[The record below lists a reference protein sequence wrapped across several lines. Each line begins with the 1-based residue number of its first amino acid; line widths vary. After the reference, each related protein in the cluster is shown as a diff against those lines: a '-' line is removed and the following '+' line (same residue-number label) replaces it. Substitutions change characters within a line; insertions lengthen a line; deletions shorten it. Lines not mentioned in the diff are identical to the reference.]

1 MGLQV
6 HAAKNETQEVH
17 DNRYYSSRADEL
29 QNSSSWEA
37 AKSVIDEG
45 LKYYPDDPELRF
57 QNGRYYYYA
66 QNDLQR
72 ARYNLTKALQESD
85 HHWGARRLLIDVE
98 DDSKHYSSAICYINE
113 LLEQQPYDRDLW
125 RRKIGLYRKLDNK
138 VEADAALERLARIYP
153 NDTLVVNDLKTLQR
167 EDWNN
172 RLLNTTELN
181 ERITRIEG
189 WINDEPQVGDYYM
202 QLSDVYI
209 KLGDYEK
216 ALNAAKRGLVNAPGN
231 ARLVQRVASL
241 MSEQGLYTRVLQF
254 LKENRV
260 GGKFYENALRDA
272 VNDARMRD
280 AYEISGRLYATTGDK
295 ETLVYLL
302 NTSLTRGYYDDAMQY
317 LQEAYNLEGRTS
329 NLLMKEYELQKR
341 MGNDRDARR
350 LLEELFAMNPD
361 DEDLRDE
368 YVEMQ
373 LELANI
379 DSENMDWMGAYE
391 RLSSI
396 VEYMEPGSDE
406 WVAIQSRRIN
416 FLGRAGEFD
425 EARQLYAEATAEDPM
440 DRKRFAAA
448 YEEFIAAR
456 IKTLIE
462 EERYEEALAVGEE
475 LLAAIPDSE
484 TAIRTCIN
492 MTQTLK
498 RNDQFQRYAELGY
511 ELFPDQ
517 PYFVIKEALALEQK
531 KMYSDAL
538 ALLNP
543 KKPSEKY
550 MLPQLINPYAGVTEN
565 YATVL
570 LREKMPKQALTVLDS
585 ALVYA
590 PDNRDLLYMKGL
602 AYEQLKDYKQ
612 AYRLQ
617 FRNYNPSN
625 AEQAEWYEHMRY
637 LHTKSLDN
645 RFEMSYTSSYYDTKS
660 DELASVGHMY
670 SVASLSYTH
679 IFKNTVLSAG
689 VNYKA
694 MDGFQDAGRYKEGG
708 TGLEGW
714 IGISQ
719 QLGRSWTLD
728 LSGSYGSKE
737 FNKFGANLG
746 ISKGLDKG
754 WTLGARAS
762 YRLTPPMSLYS
773 RENGWTPDEKRYNL
787 LMVGPR
793 VSKEWSRVGLHLN
806 VDAIALDFKNFYYNA
821 SLKAKFFI
829 NEDGVSS
836 ISALAGV
843 GSFPELDFF
852 DEMVMNG
859 ISNMNGMV
867 GFDFNYLVTKNLILG
882 VAGNWNTYYNPEFKD
897 GVPVDSYRNI
907 YSVTGY
913 VQVCF

>member
-1 MGLQV
+1 
-6 HAAKNETQEVH
+6 
-17 DNRYYSSRADEL
+17 
-29 QNSSSWEA
+29 
-37 AKSVIDEG
+37 
-45 LKYYPDDPELRF
+45 
-57 QNGRYYYYA
+57 
-66 QNDLQR
+66 
-72 ARYNLTKALQESD
+72 
-85 HHWGARRLLIDVE
+85 
-98 DDSKHYSSAICYINE
+98 
-113 LLEQQPYDRDLW
+113 
-125 RRKIGLYRKLDNK
+125 
-138 VEADAALERLARIYP
+138 
-153 NDTLVVNDLKTLQR
+153 
-167 EDWNN
+167 
-172 RLLNTTELN
+172 
-181 ERITRIEG
+181 
-189 WINDEPQVGDYYM
+189 
-202 QLSDVYI
+202 
-209 KLGDYEK
+209 
-216 ALNAAKRGLVNAPGN
+216 
-231 ARLVQRVASL
+231 
-241 MSEQGLYTRVLQF
+241 
-254 LKENRV
+254 
-260 GGKFYENALRDA
+260 
-272 VNDARMRD
+272 
-280 AYEISGRLYATTGDK
+280 
-295 ETLVYLL
+295 
-302 NTSLTRGYYDDAMQY
+302 
-317 LQEAYNLEGRTS
+317 
-329 NLLMKEYELQKR
+329 
-341 MGNDRDARR
+341 
-350 LLEELFAMNPD
+350 
-361 DEDLRDE
+361 
-368 YVEMQ
+368 
-373 LELANI
+373 
-379 DSENMDWMGAYE
+379 
-391 RLSSI
+391 
-396 VEYMEPGSDE
+396 
-406 WVAIQSRRIN
+406 
-416 FLGRAGEFD
+416 
-425 EARQLYAEATAEDPM
+425 
-440 DRKRFAAA
+440 
-448 YEEFIAAR
+448 
-456 IKTLIE
+456 
-462 EERYEEALAVGEE
+462 
-475 LLAAIPDSE
+475 
-484 TAIRTCIN
+484 